1 MHRGEWR
8 AGYPTDGHARATRQ
22 PSSAKRCEAQ
32 GQHRG
37 ALYMAPKKS
46 GYLGIQTMPFVA
58 TSQFQGPPR
67 SRAPCTFSQPPTQDI
82 WQSQSPQPLPQQFR
96 HCAER
101 HGPSICVV
109 RVADGAFVR
118 KFDIWTSANRLA
130 YAHTFHIFHS
140 MTHSRHWLFPDT
152 RAPRQATATIQHHS
166 TVRVWCDA
174 ARAARRRRMAP
185 LQCALTMQ
193 LSISLKRARRGAH
206 CKHNLDIC
214 LSANCLRRARKLDFL
229 SSANHLQD
237 RDTHPTTSKVN
248 PLCHFRCR
256 GRRQAISTIRC
267 TSTGRAWY
275 AATRAARRRR
285 TDPWS
290 ALSMPALSCVHASI
304 FPFTKRAWRGAR
316 SKRKLDIV

>member
-1 MHRGEWR
+1 
-8 AGYPTDGHARATRQ
+8 
-22 PSSAKRCEAQ
+22 
-32 GQHRG
+32 
-37 ALYMAPKKS
+37 MAPKKS

-229 SSANHLQD
+229 SSPITCKTPIPPHQIKSAMPFQVSWPAASDIHHLVCFH
-237 RDTHPTTSKVN
+237 RPCVV
-248 PLCHFRCR
+248 
-256 GRRQAISTIRC
+256 
-267 TSTGRAWY
+267 
-275 AATRAARRRR
+275 RRRAR
-285 TDPWS
+285 S
-290 ALSMPALSCVHASI
+290 ASAAHGSKERAEHASSELRTCLHI
-304 FPFTKRAWRGAR
+304 PIHQACVAWRA
-316 SKRKLDIV
+316 LQTQT